1 MNHDHQHHSHDGEGH
16 HHAGHGHAHAP
27 ANFDRAF
34 AIGITLNIAFVAI
47 EAIYGFLSNS
57 MALLADAGHNLS
69 DVLGLVIAWG
79 ASVLAKRPPS
89 ERYTYGLGSTSILA
103 ALLNAVFL
111 LVATGGIAWE
121 ALRRFGDPAP
131 VAGMTVIIVAAIGIV
146 INGVTA
152 WLFASG
158 RKGDI
163 NIKGAYLH
171 MAADAGVSAG
181 VVVAGVVILAT
192 GWTWVDPAVSLVIA
206 LVIAPGASRV
216 VRGTVL
222 AVKQDT
228 FIDAARALGASPG
241 RIVAR
246 HVLPNVFA
254 PILVIATV
262 WLGNAIVIEA
272 ALSFL
277 GLGTPP
283 PTPTWGAMLSG
294 EGRRNLETAPY
305 LAIFPGLA
313 ISIVVLAFNMLG
325 DALRDLLDP
334 RLRSR

>member
-1 MNHDHQHHSHDGEGH
+1 LIRESATADLL
-16 HHAGHGHAHAP
+16 AAP
-27 ANFDRAF
+27 QSDPRA
-34 AIGITLNIAFVAI
+34 ARGVWAAAALLVRRKPLGAASAVVILGLLVV
-47 EAIYGFLSNS
+47 
-57 MALLADAGHNLS
+57 ALLAPLLAPRDPYALNLNERGLPIRMQGPTAAFPLGTDPLGR
-69 DVLGLVIAWG
+69 DVLSRIVYGARVSLIVGFASVLIGTGLGTLLGLVSGYWEGRLDYLIQRGVDTAMAIPG
-79 ASVLAKRPPS
+79 IVLALAVMSVLGQS
-89 ERYTYGLGSTSILA
+89 LT
-103 ALLNAVFL
+103 N
-111 LVATGGIAWE
+111 
-121 ALRRFGDPAP
+121 
-131 VAGMTVIIVAAIGIV
+131 II
-146 INGVTA
+146 
-152 WLFASG
+152 
-158 RKGDI
+158 
-163 NIKGAYLH
+163 
-171 MAADAGVSAG
+171 
-181 VVVAGVVILAT
+181 
-192 GWTWVDPAVSLVIA
+192 LVIA
-206 LVIAPGASRV
+206 LVIAPGTSRV

-222 AVKQDT
+222 AVKQVA
-228 FIDAARALGASPG
+228 FVDAAQALGASPG

-305 LAIFPGLA
+305 LAIFPGVA
-313 ISIVVLAFNMLG
+313 ISVVVLAFNMLG

>member
-1 MNHDHQHHSHDGEGH
+1 LIRESATADVLAAPEAPRLTAREAWG
-16 HHAGHGHAHAP
+16 AGALLVRRKPLGAVSAVVILGLL
-27 ANFDRAF
+27 A
-34 AIGITLNIAFVAI
+34 V
-47 EAIYGFLSNS
+47 
-57 MALLADAGHNLS
+57 ALLAPLLAPRDPYALNLDERGLPIRMQGPTAAFPLGTDPLGR
-69 DVLGLVIAWG
+69 DVLSRIVYGARVSLIVG
-79 ASVLAKRPPS
+79 FASVLIG
-89 ERYTYGLGSTSILA
+89 TGLGT
-103 ALLNAVFL
+103 VFG
-111 LVATGGIAWE
+111 LVSGYWE
-121 ALRRFGDPAP
+121 GRLDY
-131 VAGMTVIIVAAIGIV
+131 VIQRGVDTAMAIPGIV
-146 INGVTA
+146 LALAVMSVLGQSLT
-152 WLFASG
+152 
-158 RKGDI
+158 
-163 NIKGAYLH
+163 NI
-171 MAADAGVSAG
+171 V
-181 VVVAGVVILAT
+181 
-192 GWTWVDPAVSLVIA
+192 LVIA

-222 AVKQDT
+222 AVKQAT
-228 FIDAARALGASPG
+228 FVDAAQALGASPG
-241 RIVAR
+241 RIVSR

-305 LAIFPGLA
+305 LAIFPGVA

-334 RLRSR
+334 RLRER

>member
-1 MNHDHQHHSHDGEGH
+1 MVLLVQRKPLGAVSAAIVCGLIAVALFAPVLAPRDP
-16 HHAGHGHAHAP
+16 HAFNLDERGLPIRMQAP
-27 ANFDRAF
+27 SATFLLGTDPLGRDVLSRIVYGARVSLIVGF
-34 AIGITLNIAFVAI
+34 ASVMIGTLLGTA
-47 EAIYGFLSNS
+47 
-57 MALLADAGHNLS
+57 
-69 DVLGLVIAWG
+69 LGLVSGYWEGRLDQVIQRGVDTAMAIPG
-79 ASVLAKRPPS
+79 IVLALAVMSVLGQS
-89 ERYTYGLGSTSILA
+89 LT
-103 ALLNAVFL
+103 N
-111 LVATGGIAWE
+111 
-121 ALRRFGDPAP
+121 
-131 VAGMTVIIVAAIGIV
+131 II
-146 INGVTA
+146 
-152 WLFASG
+152 
-158 RKGDI
+158 
-163 NIKGAYLH
+163 
-171 MAADAGVSAG
+171 
-181 VVVAGVVILAT
+181 
-192 GWTWVDPAVSLVIA
+192 LVIG

-222 AVKQDT
+222 AVKQQT
-228 FIDAARALGASPG
+228 FIDAAHASGASPG
-241 RIVAR
+241 RIVLR

-254 PILVIATV
+254 PVLVIGTV

-283 PTPTWGAMLSG
+283 PTPTWGGMLSG

>member
-1 MNHDHQHHSHDGEGH
+1 MVLLVQRKPLGAVSAAIVCGLI
-16 HHAGHGHAHAP
+16 AVALFAP
-27 ANFDRAF
+27 VLAPRDPQAF
-34 AIGITLNIAFVAI
+34 NLDERGLPVRMQAPSATFLLGTDPLGRDVLSRIVYGARVSLIVGFASVMIGTLLGTA
-47 EAIYGFLSNS
+47 
-57 MALLADAGHNLS
+57 
-69 DVLGLVIAWG
+69 LGLVSGYWEGRLDQVIQRGVDTAMAIPG
-79 ASVLAKRPPS
+79 IVLALAVMSVLGQS
-89 ERYTYGLGSTSILA
+89 LT
-103 ALLNAVFL
+103 N
-111 LVATGGIAWE
+111 
-121 ALRRFGDPAP
+121 
-131 VAGMTVIIVAAIGIV
+131 II
-146 INGVTA
+146 
-152 WLFASG
+152 
-158 RKGDI
+158 
-163 NIKGAYLH
+163 
-171 MAADAGVSAG
+171 
-181 VVVAGVVILAT
+181 
-192 GWTWVDPAVSLVIA
+192 LVIG

-222 AVKQDT
+222 AVKQQT
-228 FIDAARALGASPG
+228 FIDAAHASGASPG
-241 RIVAR
+241 RIVLR

-254 PILVIATV
+254 PILVIGTV

-283 PTPTWGAMLSG
+283 PTPTWGGMLSG

>member
-1 MNHDHQHHSHDGEGH
+1 M
-16 HHAGHGHAHAP
+16 
-27 ANFDRAF
+27 
-34 AIGITLNIAFVAI
+34 L
-47 EAIYGFLSNS
+47 
-57 MALLADAGHNLS
+57 ALAVMS
-69 DVLGLVIAWG
+69 VLGQSL
-79 ASVLAKRPPS
+79 
-89 ERYTYGLGSTSILA
+89 T
-103 ALLNAVFL
+103 N
-111 LVATGGIAWE
+111 
-121 ALRRFGDPAP
+121 
-131 VAGMTVIIVAAIGIV
+131 II
-146 INGVTA
+146 
-152 WLFASG
+152 
-158 RKGDI
+158 
-163 NIKGAYLH
+163 
-171 MAADAGVSAG
+171 
-181 VVVAGVVILAT
+181 
-192 GWTWVDPAVSLVIA
+192 LVIA

-222 AVKQDT
+222 AVKQPRSSMPRGPWGLR
-228 FIDAARALGASPG
+228 RAGSWC
-241 RIVAR
+241 R

>member
-1 MNHDHQHHSHDGEGH
+1 MIRESVTAD
-16 HHAGHGHAHAP
+16 AAP
-27 ANFDRAF
+27 AVSRGGPGTPF
-34 AIGITLNIAFVAI
+34 AQRDTWPAVWRLVRRKPLGAVSAMIIVGLVVV
-47 EAIYGFLSNS
+47 
-57 MALLADAGHNLS
+57 ALLAPVLAPRDPFLFNLNERGLPIRMQAPTPAFPLGTDPLGRDVLS
-69 DVLGLVIAWG
+69 RIIYGARISLIVGLASVIIGTLLGTVLGLVSGYWEGTLDQIIQRGVDTTMAIPG
-79 ASVLAKRPPS
+79 IVLALAVMSVLGQS
-89 ERYTYGLGSTSILA
+89 LT
-103 ALLNAVFL
+103 N
-111 LVATGGIAWE
+111 
-121 ALRRFGDPAP
+121 
-131 VAGMTVIIVAAIGIV
+131 II
-146 INGVTA
+146 
-152 WLFASG
+152 
-158 RKGDI
+158 
-163 NIKGAYLH
+163 
-171 MAADAGVSAG
+171 
-181 VVVAGVVILAT
+181 
-192 GWTWVDPAVSLVIA
+192 LVIA

-222 AVKQDT
+222 TVKQHT
-228 FIDAARALGASPG
+228 FIDAAQALGASPG

-305 LAIFPGLA
+305 LAIFPGVA
-313 ISIVVLAFNMLG
+313 ISLVVLAFNMLG

>member
-1 MNHDHQHHSHDGEGH
+1 
-16 HHAGHGHAHAP
+16 
-27 ANFDRAF
+27 
-34 AIGITLNIAFVAI
+34 VALLLQRKPLG
-47 EAIYGFLSNS
+47 AVSAAVVCALVAV
-57 MALLADAGHNLS
+57 ALLAPVLAPRDPYMFNLDDRGLPIRMQAPS
-69 DVLGLVIAWG
+69 ATFLLGTDPLGRDVLSRIVYGARVSLIVGFASVLIGTLLGTALGLVSGYWEGSLDQVIQRGVDTAMAIPG
-79 ASVLAKRPPS
+79 IVLALAVMSVLGQS
-89 ERYTYGLGSTSILA
+89 LT
-103 ALLNAVFL
+103 N
-111 LVATGGIAWE
+111 
-121 ALRRFGDPAP
+121 
-131 VAGMTVIIVAAIGIV
+131 II
-146 INGVTA
+146 
-152 WLFASG
+152 
-158 RKGDI
+158 
-163 NIKGAYLH
+163 
-171 MAADAGVSAG
+171 
-181 VVVAGVVILAT
+181 
-192 GWTWVDPAVSLVIA
+192 LVIG

-222 AVKQDT
+222 AIKHQT
-228 FIDAARALGASPG
+228 FIDAAHASGASAS
-241 RIVAR
+241 RIVFR

-283 PTPTWGAMLSG
+283 PTPTWGGMLSG

-334 RLRSR
+334 RLRTR

>member
-1 MNHDHQHHSHDGEGH
+1 
-16 HHAGHGHAHAP
+16 
-27 ANFDRAF
+27 
-34 AIGITLNIAFVAI
+34 
-47 EAIYGFLSNS
+47 
-57 MALLADAGHNLS
+57 MALLVQRKPLGAVSAAIVCGLIAVALFAPVLAPRDPQAFNLDERGLPVRMQAPS
-69 DVLGLVIAWG
+69 ATFLLGTDPLGRDVLSRIVYGARVSLIVGFASVMIGTLLGTALGLVSGYWEGRLDQVIQRGVDTAMAIPG
-79 ASVLAKRPPS
+79 IVLALAVMSVLGQS
-89 ERYTYGLGSTSILA
+89 LT
-103 ALLNAVFL
+103 N
-111 LVATGGIAWE
+111 
-121 ALRRFGDPAP
+121 
-131 VAGMTVIIVAAIGIV
+131 II
-146 INGVTA
+146 
-152 WLFASG
+152 
-158 RKGDI
+158 
-163 NIKGAYLH
+163 
-171 MAADAGVSAG
+171 
-181 VVVAGVVILAT
+181 
-192 GWTWVDPAVSLVIA
+192 LVIG

-222 AVKQDT
+222 AVKQQT
-228 FIDAARALGASPG
+228 FIDAAHASGASPG
-241 RIVAR
+241 RIVLR

-254 PILVIATV
+254 PILVIGTV

-283 PTPTWGAMLSG
+283 PTPTWGGMLSG

>member
-1 MNHDHQHHSHDGEGH
+1 MRDAWAEVWLLARRKPLGAVSAMIILG
-16 HHAGHGHAHAP
+16 
-27 ANFDRAF
+27 
-34 AIGITLNIAFVAI
+34 LVVV
-47 EAIYGFLSNS
+47 
-57 MALLADAGHNLS
+57 ALLAPVLAPRDPYRFNLNERGLPIRMQAPTTAFPFGTDPLGRDVLS
-69 DVLGLVIAWG
+69 RIIYGARISLIVGLASVLIGTLLGTVLGLVSGYWEGGLDQIIQRGVDTTMAIPG
-79 ASVLAKRPPS
+79 IVLA
-89 ERYTYGLGSTSILA
+89 LAVMSILGQS
-103 ALLNAVFL
+103 LTN
-111 LVATGGIAWE
+111 
-121 ALRRFGDPAP
+121 
-131 VAGMTVIIVAAIGIV
+131 II
-146 INGVTA
+146 
-152 WLFASG
+152 
-158 RKGDI
+158 
-163 NIKGAYLH
+163 
-171 MAADAGVSAG
+171 
-181 VVVAGVVILAT
+181 
-192 GWTWVDPAVSLVIA
+192 LVIA
-206 LVIAPGASRV
+206 LVIAPGTSRV

-222 AVKQDT
+222 AVKQHT
-228 FIDAARALGASPG
+228 FIDAAQALGASPW

-305 LAIFPGLA
+305 LAIFPGVA

>member
-1 MNHDHQHHSHDGEGH
+1 LIRESATADALA
-16 HHAGHGHAHAP
+16 AGPVPSAQAARGMWAA
-27 ANFDRAF
+27 A
-34 AIGITLNIAFVAI
+34 
-47 EAIYGFLSNS
+47 
-57 MALLADAGHNLS
+57 ALLARRKPVGAASAVVILGLLAVALLAPLLAPRDPYALNLNEHGLPIRMQGPTATFPLGTDPLGRDVLS
-69 DVLGLVIAWG
+69 RIVYGTRVSLVVGFASVIIGTTLGTVLGLLSGYWEGRVDYVIQRGVDTTMAIPG
-79 ASVLAKRPPS
+79 IVLALAVMSVLGQS
-89 ERYTYGLGSTSILA
+89 LT
-103 ALLNAVFL
+103 N
-111 LVATGGIAWE
+111 
-121 ALRRFGDPAP
+121 
-131 VAGMTVIIVAAIGIV
+131 IV
-146 INGVTA
+146 
-152 WLFASG
+152 
-158 RKGDI
+158 
-163 NIKGAYLH
+163 
-171 MAADAGVSAG
+171 
-181 VVVAGVVILAT
+181 
-192 GWTWVDPAVSLVIA
+192 LVIA

-222 AVKQDT
+222 AVKQST
-228 FIDAARALGASPG
+228 FVDAAQALGASPA

-305 LAIFPGLA
+305 LAIFPGVA
-313 ISIVVLAFNMLG
+313 ISVVVLAFNMLG

>member
-1 MNHDHQHHSHDGEGH
+1 LIRESATAETFALPAPSHG
-16 HHAGHGHAHAP
+16 AAP
-27 ANFDRAF
+27 TRWSVAWRLARRKPLGTVS
-34 AIGITLNIAFVAI
+34 AIVIVIVAVVAI
-47 EAIYGFLSNS
+47 LAPVLAPRSPYDFNLNERGLPIRMQAPNATFPLGTDPLGRDVLSRMVYGARVS
-57 MALLADAGHNLS
+57 LLVGFASVIIGTLLGTG
-69 DVLGLVIAWG
+69 LGLVSGYWEGTLDHVIQRGVDTVMAIPG
-79 ASVLAKRPPS
+79 IVLALAVMSVLGQS
-89 ERYTYGLGSTSILA
+89 LT
-103 ALLNAVFL
+103 N
-111 LVATGGIAWE
+111 
-121 ALRRFGDPAP
+121 
-131 VAGMTVIIVAAIGIV
+131 IV
-146 INGVTA
+146 I
-152 WLFASG
+152 
-158 RKGDI
+158 
-163 NIKGAYLH
+163 
-171 MAADAGVSAG
+171 
-181 VVVAGVVILAT
+181 
-192 GWTWVDPAVSLVIA
+192 VIA

-222 AVKQDT
+222 AVKQHV
-228 FIDAARALGASPG
+228 FVDAAHALGATPW
-241 RIVAR
+241 RIVGR

-325 DALRDLLDP
+325 DALRDVLDP